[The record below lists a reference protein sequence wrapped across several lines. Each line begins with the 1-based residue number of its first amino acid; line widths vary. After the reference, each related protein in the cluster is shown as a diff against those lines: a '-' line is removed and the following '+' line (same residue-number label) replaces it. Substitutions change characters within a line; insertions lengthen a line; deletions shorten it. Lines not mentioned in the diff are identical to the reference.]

1 MTEIAG
7 LRQSLVRRGLHLNY
21 ATLGYNSLEGLIAI
35 AAGLAAGSI
44 ALLGFG
50 LDSLIEVSA
59 SLAAIWRLYRDRD
72 QPGRAQ
78 AEQVTLRIIGALF
91 LALAVY
97 VTADAIRALFARSA
111 PGESIVGIV
120 LAALSLAVMPLLAR
134 AKRRVAL
141 AMGSAALA
149 AEARQTVFCTY
160 LSAILLAGLLLNATV
175 GWWWADPAAALV
187 MVPIIAKEGVDGLRG
202 RSVCGDCC
210 P

>member
-7 LRQSLVRRGLHLNY
+7 LRQNLVRRGLLLNY

-35 AAGLAAGSI
+35 AAGLAAGRI

-111 PGESIVGIV
+111 PDESIVGIV

-134 AKRRVAL
+134 AKRHVAL

>member
-7 LRQSLVRRGLHLNY
+7 LRQSLVRRGLLLNY

-72 QPGRAQ
+72 EPGRAQ

-134 AKRRVAL
+134 AKRHVAA
-141 AMGSAALA
+141 AMGSGALA

>member
-7 LRQSLVRRGLHLNY
+7 LRQNLVRRGLLLNY

-91 LALAVY
+91 IALAVY

-134 AKRRVAL
+134 AKRHVAL